1 MASESDAVVDDAAEV
16 EKLYELGERL
26 NEAKDK
32 SQHASDY
39 EGIIMAVQGKSMK
52 AKQLAAQLI
61 PRFFKFFPGLAR
73 KAVTA
78 QFDLVEEE
86 DLAIRVQA
94 IRGLPLLCKD
104 IPEHVSKI
112 VDVLGQLLTVEENV
126 ERDAVHKAIVSLLR
140 QDAKDHGFQ
149 YFPVWSVL
157 VAMYLAGPVPAPSTG
172 WHASLTALFKHVEI
186 GMELVRE
193 KVICFLRD
201 KVFPLKAELFKPQVE
216 MERHVTDLVKKVSFL
231 HYNCNS
237 ILTCMLEFFLD
248 NYSVSC
254 QFYFITGQKCSNKEV
269 VSQSLQDVTGAEFK
283 SFMDFLRSFSIFGD
297 GAPPEHIQEL
307 LEIIEDQADL
317 DAQFIVSDIDH
328 IDRLISCM
336 YMGLPFF
343 MRGASS
349 SKFLNYFNKH
359 ILPVFD
365 KTPNSTNSL
374 CGYKIVTGQPSD
386 RLGED
391 FSDSYKDF
399 TERLNS
405 MEEIAGAAMKKLT
418 QRMAEH
424 KKAMSTVKTEEEK
437 AKIKME
443 QQKTTSGLRICNN
456 ILAMAQPLHAKAP
469 SFIGDH
475 KMNLSWKEPVTPSP
489 ASSTAAGLNSM
500 EEIAG
505 AAMKK
510 LTQRMAEHKKAMSTV
525 KTEEEK
531 AKIKMEQQKTTSGLR
546 ICNNILA
553 MAQPL
558 HAKAPSFI
566 GDHKMNLSWKEPV
579 TPSPASS
586 TAAGVKRNTASIN
599 DSSTNSNKKGRG
611 GVMQSQLVN
620 GALEGLSWGGRN
632 NGRGRGWRGRGRGR
646 GYR

>member
-1 MASESDAVVDDAAEV
+1 MASESHAVVDDAAEV

-32 SQHASDY
+32 SQHANDY

-86 DLAIRVQA
+86 DLAVRVQA

-126 ERDAVHKAIVSLLR
+126 ERDAVHKAIMSLLR
-140 QDAKDHGFQ
+140 QDAKA
-149 YFPVWSVL
+149 SV
-157 VAMYLAGPVPAPSTG
+157 
-172 WHASLTALFKHVEI
+172 TALFKHVEM

-216 MERHVTDLVKKVSFL
+216 MERHVSDLVKK
-231 HYNCNS
+231 
-237 ILTCMLEFFLD
+237 
-248 NYSVSC
+248 
-254 QFYFITGQKCSNKEV
+254 
-269 VSQSLQDVTGAEFK
+269 SLQDVTGAELK

-297 GAPPEHIQEL
+297 GAPPERIQEL

-317 DAQFIVSDIDH
+317 DAQFNVSDIDH

-336 YMGLPFF
+336 CMALPFF

-349 SKFLNYFNKH
+349 SKFLNCFNKH

-365 KTPNSTNSL
+365 KFPEERKLDLLKTLAGSSPYAAAQDSRQLLPSIVELLKKYMPRRKTEESTLSYAECLLYTFHHLAYKTPNSTNSL

-399 TERLNS
+399 TERLS
-405 MEEIAGAAMKKLT
+405 SIEEIARAAMKKLT

-424 KKAMSTVKTEEEK
+424 KEAMSTVKTEEEK

-456 ILAMAQPLHAKAP
+456 ILAMTQPLHAKAP
-469 SFIGDH
+469 SFIGDN
-475 KMNLSWKEPVTPSP
+475 KINLSWKEP
-489 ASSTAAGLNSM
+489 M
-500 EEIAG
+500 
-505 AAMKK
+505 
-510 LTQRMAEHKKAMSTV
+510 
-525 KTEEEK
+525 
-531 AKIKMEQQKTTSGLR
+531 
-546 ICNNILA
+546 
-553 MAQPL
+553 
-558 HAKAPSFI
+558 
-566 GDHKMNLSWKEPV
+566 

-599 DSSTNSNKKGRG
+599 GSSTNLTANKKWRG
-611 GVMQSQLVN
+611 GVTQSQLVN
-620 GALEGLSWGGRN
+620 RALEGLSRGGRN
-632 NGRGRGWRGRGRGR
+632 NGRGRGWGGRGRGR